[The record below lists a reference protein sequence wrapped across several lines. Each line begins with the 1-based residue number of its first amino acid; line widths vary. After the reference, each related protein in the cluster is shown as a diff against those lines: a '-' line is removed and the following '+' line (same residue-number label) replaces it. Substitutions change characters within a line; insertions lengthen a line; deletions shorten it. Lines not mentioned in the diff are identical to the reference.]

1 MPRMPI
7 RAASKGIFLDSGN
20 RRWGR
25 ALKAMAIKSVPAFA
39 AAATLCCGA
48 SIFGAVVI
56 SLRSDHVVSYPS
68 NRVERRQLAMKQS
81 HFGQLP
87 LPVKALK
94 ASVIPVN
101 ILAANLD
108 AAERADAAVM
118 SAQTLPDSPAFIGS
132 KNELERRVA
141 KLE

>member
-1 MPRMPI
+1 MV
-7 RAASKGIFLDSGN
+7 S
-20 RRWGR
+20 
-25 ALKAMAIKSVPAFA
+25 AITSVPAFVVM
-39 AAATLCCGA
+39 LCIGA
-48 SIFGAVVI
+48 SIFGTVVT
-56 SLRSDHVVSYPS
+56 SLRSDHVASYPS

-101 ILAANLD
+101 VLAANLD

-118 SAQTLPDSPAFIGS
+118 SAQTLPGSPGFIGS
-132 KNELERRVA
+132 RNELERRLA